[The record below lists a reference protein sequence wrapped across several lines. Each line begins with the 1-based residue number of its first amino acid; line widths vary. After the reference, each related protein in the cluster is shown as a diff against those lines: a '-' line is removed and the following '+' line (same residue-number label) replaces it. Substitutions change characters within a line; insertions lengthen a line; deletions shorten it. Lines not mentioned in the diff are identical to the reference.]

1 MTHPIHTAQSL
12 EVKTSGWILS
22 CVVLYP
28 RSARLNHV
36 HQNSVECGI
45 TEPMSEASF
54 TFTVSFFLLVKRENL
69 AATSSLV
76 PCLEPEAVEEEEG
89 PGLSERGDG
98 SRKGDGGLS

>member
-45 TEPMSEASF
+45 TEPMSEARC

-69 AATSSLV
+69 AATSSFV
-76 PCLEPEAVEEEEG
+76 PCLEPEAVEVEEG
-89 PGLSERGDG
+89 PGLSVRGEG